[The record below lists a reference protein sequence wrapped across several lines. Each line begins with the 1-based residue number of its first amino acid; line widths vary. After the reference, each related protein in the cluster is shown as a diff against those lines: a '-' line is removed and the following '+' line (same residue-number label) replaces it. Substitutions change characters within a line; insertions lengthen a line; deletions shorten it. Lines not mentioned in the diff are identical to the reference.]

1 MHVIIS
7 RMRRHNDH
15 SPGFES
21 LRIMLV
27 KKKKESPFIILITE
41 NLNWYQSLD
50 NGSDYINRMY

>member
-1 MHVIIS
+1 
-7 RMRRHNDH
+7 MRRHNDH